1 MMLAEIL
8 LPKLSEWRPA
18 GAGRHSWGQSADGW
32 SIHLAVDKAD
42 SLSCLVWELTLSR
55 DGTSPAGLTLAGWA
69 AGIADRVSGL
79 IEPLKV
85 YEVDTT
91 SNVAILR
98 SESPTRK
105 GDARTYYEV
114 VLHGLTRALVRRHS
128 GSSTPGREQIAF
140 ALTHEVVTKLAGDI
154 AG

>member
-8 LPKLSEWRPA
+8 LPKLSEWRPS
-18 GAGRHSWGQSADGW
+18 GAGRHSWAHSAAGW

-42 SLSCLVWELTLSR
+42 SLSCLVWELALSR
-55 DGTSPAGLTLAGWA
+55 DGTAPAGLTLASWA
-69 AGIADRVSGL
+69 RDVVDRVSGL
-79 IEPLKV
+79 MEPLKI

-91 SNVAILR
+91 RDVAILR

-114 VLHGLTRALVRRHS
+114 VLHGLTRAVVRRYS

>member
-18 GAGRHSWGQSADGW
+18 GAGRHSWAQSADGW
-32 SIHLAVDKAD
+32 SIHLAADKAD
-42 SLSCLVWELTLSR
+42 SLSCLVWELALSR
-55 DGTSPAGLTLAGWA
+55 DGTPPTDLTLAGWA
-69 AGIADRVSGL
+69 AGVVDRVSGL
-79 IEPLKV
+79 MEPLKV
-85 YEVDTT
+85 YEIDATRD
-91 SNVAILR
+91 VAILR

-105 GDARTYYEV
+105 GDVRTYYEV
-114 VLHGLTRALVRRHS
+114 VLTGLNRAVVHRYS

-140 ALTHEVVTKLAGDI
+140 ALTHEVLTKLAGDI